1 MKQLKML
8 SGEHDWFGPGSRII
22 IIARDKHVL
31 EAHGVDEIYEVKDL
45 NDENALQLFCLK
57 AFRKKHV
64 LDDY

>member
-31 EAHGVDEIYEVKDL
+31 EAHGVDEIY
-45 NDENALQLFCLK
+45 
-57 AFRKKHV
+57 
-64 LDDY
+64 